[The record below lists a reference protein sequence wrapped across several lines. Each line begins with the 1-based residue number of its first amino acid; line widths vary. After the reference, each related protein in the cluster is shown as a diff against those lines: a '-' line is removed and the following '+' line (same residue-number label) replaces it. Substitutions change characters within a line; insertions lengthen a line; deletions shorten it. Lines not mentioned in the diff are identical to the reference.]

1 MKTVIQALIDEVHYP
16 IPYGFVENVCLK
28 RKLYP
33 NSEFAFETANSNA
46 YKGAVADC
54 LYSLIQA
61 INFSES
67 DKSVGTLS
75 DSQRKAILKMVNK
88 LYGEIG
94 EDIVEDASSPKVY
107 ICS

>member
-16 IPYGFVENVCLK
+16 IPYGFVENVCIK
-28 RKLYP
+28 RML
-33 NSEFAFETANSNA
+33 NAEEGFAFETATSNA
-46 YKGAVADC
+46 YKGALADC

-75 DSQRKAILKMVNK
+75 DAQRKAILKKVNK

-94 EDIVEDASSPKVY
+94 EDVVEDASSPTVY